1 MNNLWRKSFMAGIL
15 SVSLTAGAVTPAFAS
30 AAPDGKTDAASL
42 AGGMGIS
49 RNWES
54 WKAEWEAVKNDWT
67 QVSLT
72 PGSDFSQLNFAW
84 YSKKDNSDTAEKKEE
99 QAAQEFSNQSGDAF
113 SDSSEPAF
121 TETEAGT
128 SVTDET
134 LEAAQAEE
142 TELNVATE
150 ANTAAETAIAEV
162 DTATEESTAAFNAEE
177 GENAVAFSASENDEE
192 EFAAEANADKDLPDF
207 DTESDES
214 RAIAAMVANILGA
227 QADTTAPKLIIGE
240 GRNMK
245 NAKVYVAEQTDATT
259 NTKTNEAYVSNK
271 VTATGLSAN
280 TVYYYS
286 YEKEDGT
293 YTEPAE
299 YATKST
305 NNYSFI
311 FVGDPQ
317 IGSSNELKG
326 SDTAEFYQ
334 AQSDAVRN
342 DSFNWNTTLNEAM
355 DKTGGNASFV
365 VSAGDQ
371 IQTTKKK
378 SPGKSEMTSEIEYT
392 GYLSPDVLKSLPV
405 ATTVGNHDA
414 DNANYT

>member
-99 QAAQEFSNQSGDAF
+99 QAAQEFSAQSGDAF
-113 SDSSEPAF
+113 SDSSDSVFAG
-121 TETEAGT
+121 TEADT
-128 SVTDET
+128 SAAGVTV
-134 LEAAQAEE
+134 EAAQAEE
-142 TELNVATE
+142 TE
-150 ANTAAETAIAEV
+150 ANTAEETAIAEK
-162 DTATEESTAAFNAEE
+162 DTAAEESIAAFNAEE
-177 GENAVAFSASENDEE
+177 GENAAGFSASENDVE
-192 EFAAEANADKDLPDF
+192 EFTAEANSDEDLPDF

-214 RAIAAMVANILGA
+214 RAIAAMVADILGA

-259 NTKTNEAYVSNK
+259 NTKTNEAYFSNK

-280 TVYYYS
+280 TAYYYS

-317 IGSSNELKG
+317 I
-326 SDTAEFYQ
+326 
-334 AQSDAVRN
+334 
-342 DSFNWNTTLNEAM
+342 
-355 DKTGGNASFV
+355 
-365 VSAGDQ
+365 
-371 IQTTKKK
+371 
-378 SPGKSEMTSEIEYT
+378 
-392 GYLSPDVLKSLPV
+392 
-405 ATTVGNHDA
+405 
-414 DNANYT
+414 

>member
-259 NTKTNEAYVSNK
+259 NTKTNEAYV
-271 VTATGLSAN
+271 
-280 TVYYYS
+280 
-286 YEKEDGT
+286 
-293 YTEPAE
+293 
-299 YATKST
+299 
-305 NNYSFI
+305 
-311 FVGDPQ
+311 
-317 IGSSNELKG
+317 
-326 SDTAEFYQ
+326 YQ
-334 AQSDAVRN
+334 
-342 DSFNWNTTLNEAM
+342 
-355 DKTGGNASFV
+355 
-365 VSAGDQ
+365 
-371 IQTTKKK
+371 
-378 SPGKSEMTSEIEYT
+378 
-392 GYLSPDVLKSLPV
+392 
-405 ATTVGNHDA
+405 
-414 DNANYT
+414 